1 MKDISKR
8 IKELRTAAGLTQDEL
23 AEKLFV
29 TRQAV
34 SGWENHKTRPDIET
48 LEKLADLFG
57 MDMMELLYGK
67 QTIDINID
75 RRRLFPTILFGGL
88 FLLGLVLPM
97 FFSVAIQSLY
107 YRFEMGW
114 LVYGYTML
122 VRCCYGAFF
131 PFLFSLISVFR
142 PFCVK
147 SLALRVILVVLG
159 IALLLLFFSFWVF
172 TPLYHLTSYVS
183 QQIFIRVTYAV
194 GMSQYTTIIAGGL
207 LWLGLNKA

>member
-48 LEKLADLFG
+48 LEKLAALFG
-57 MDMMELLYGK
+57 MDIMELLYGK
-67 QTIDINID
+67 QTTDITID
-75 RRRLFPTILFGGL
+75 RSRLFPTILFGGL

-114 LVYGYTML
+114 LVYGYTTL

-142 PFCVK
+142 PFGIK
-147 SLALRVILVVLG
+147 NTAFRVVLVG
-159 IALLLLFFSFWVF
+159 AGVLVLLLFLSFWCSS
-172 TPLYHLTSYVS
+172 LISSLTNYVS
-183 QQIFIRVTYAV
+183 EQPFLPLIFAI
-194 GMSQYTTIIAGGL
+194 GMSQYTTIVAGGL